1 VLPDDFAKLVRARH
15 SVRDFR
21 PDPVDEST
29 LAAILDD
36 ARHSPSWSNTRP
48 YCLAVASG
56 ERKDRLKDA
65 YVKAFTEALPLQR
78 KEPAAILRAT
88 LLRRWPDA
96 DYKTWGR
103 YPDAL
108 RERSV
113 KVGKGLYT
121 HLGIAR
127 EDRAARDAQAQRHL
141 EFHGAPTVGFVFVHE
156 GLMPFAALDA
166 GLMLQTLFLSATA
179 HGLGSCA
186 LGVLTT
192 WRHPVDAEFDV
203 PKHYKLITGFAL
215 GYPSEHPVNA
225 FRAEHP
231 PVEQARPR

>member
-1 VLPDDFAKLVRARH
+1 MLAEDFSALARQRY

-21 PDPVDEST
+21 PDPIPDAVLD
-29 LAAILDD
+29 AILGD
-36 ARHSPSWSNTRP
+36 AAFSPSWSNTRP

-127 EDRAARDAQAQRHL
+127 EDRAARDAKAQRHL

-203 PKHYKLITGFAL
+203 PKDYKLITGFLL